1 MNSFKKRITKVFK
14 EYFKK
19 KIKLFI
25 KKILYNINKKD
36 MELQLSK
43 VKVFMK
49 DTITKRSE
57 LKYLVEAEG
66 KFNKTEDLFTW
77 GLLMLEATIKT
88 FVYKVETEN
97 EVITDLDKICEVFD
111 DFNLM
116 PNDDLDIASK
126 ELGNR
131 MKAFEEKQ
139 SSLEKEMELKKK
151 S

>member
-1 MNSFKKRITKVFK
+1 
-14 EYFKK
+14 
-19 KIKLFI
+19 
-25 KKILYNINKKD
+25 